1 MDSARDT
8 VEQDERSRPKK
19 RQKRMSGSAAVGDAA
34 AGEDGIDGKGK
45 QNKACAHCRK
55 LKVKCDSGEEQTG
68 GGSCS
73 RCRRLNLTCLREKK
87 AWVSISEDDAWQNQ
101 LTITKLER
109 ALEDILEKLDMPAL
123 DLYVSPAIV
132 RPHPPRPTRPN
143 SEERGEKE
151 HAPRDVSPDPMN
163 SLIEATQLN
172 GLRSQLR
179 SVKQRRKG
187 GMRRMDHD
195 MIAEKVITMD
205 EAEEL
210 LEVFK
215 RSQSQ
220 YLFSATIP
228 SDATVKSIRSSSTVL
243 FTAIMLVTALQQPGK
258 ETLHEASQQ
267 TFMGLVSDVMF
278 DRFHTLD
285 DIRGIAI
292 AAFWQPYL
300 SWKLSGLCVRM
311 ATELNLH
318 HAFYE
323 AFHEPSLSAEAR
335 KDCFEKAR
343 LWYLLYVL
351 DHMSSI
357 TFGRPACMSE
367 SRSIKDLELLLTSE
381 HCSSADRALVAQVQ
395 GLVVLSRA
403 FDHFGLEPKRAMEG
417 DDGSVLHHMRFT
429 EDMLSWRQ
437 RWMSNQNPEESHLQQ
452 GVQLHYHF
460 SSLVLNSLVLR
471 GRSLEKISELPSSL
485 RPLALRAVEAAHD
498 TLHHFISDPGYREKI
513 EGMPLYMHSMIAFA
527 VVFLMKMS
535 RRWHAIGITVSAAD
549 RTIPLIEEIVL
560 LLQGCKA
567 GANHMVF
574 KMAKGFERML
584 KQLKANDR
592 SAVVENASPQKQHQ
606 LSWNNGSNHLQQQGH
621 SPYDM
626 GYSQAQQHPNGGM
639 PMMANNGFGGQYGAP
654 AFDPSAQGVNNT
666 GVSPDTN
673 GSRMSYANWG
683 FQDDDL
689 WQIGMGW
696 DLLDPNGSGPASAD
710 FNFSGTTWF

>member
-1 MDSARDT
+1 MDVARDS
-8 VEQDERSRPKK
+8 VEQDDGSRPKK
-19 RQKRMSGSAAVGDAA
+19 RQKRAILDEDANDA
-34 AGEDGIDGKGK
+34 KAR

-68 GGSCS
+68 GASCS
-73 RCRRLNLTCLREKK
+73 RCRRLGLTCLREKK
-87 AWVSISEDDAWQNQ
+87 SWANAAEDDAWQNQ

-109 ALEDILEKLDMPAL
+109 ALEDILERLDMPAL

-132 RPHPPRPTRPN
+132 KPKHPPRPTRPN
-143 SEERGEKE
+143 SEERGENQ
-151 HAPRDVSPDPMN
+151 RDVSPDPMN

-195 MIAEKVITMD
+195 MIAEKLITAD
-205 EAEEL
+205 EADEL
-210 LEVFK
+210 LELFK
-215 RSQSQ
+215 KSQSH

-228 SDATVKSIRSSSTVL
+228 TDATVKSLRASSTVL
-243 FTAIMLVTALQQPGK
+243 FTAIMLVTALQQPGR
-258 ETLHEASQQ
+258 EALHEACHM

-285 DIRGIAI
+285 DIRGLCI

-323 AFHEPSLSAEAR
+323 AFHEPTLSAEAR
-335 KDCFEKAR
+335 KDCLEKAR

-367 SRSIKDLELLLTSE
+367 MRPIKDLEMLLTSE
-381 HCSSADRALVAQVQ
+381 HCSNADRALVAQVQ

-403 FDHFGLEPKRAMEG
+403 FDHFGLEPKREMAG
-417 DDGSVLHHMRFT
+417 DDASVLNHMRFT
-429 EDMLSWRQ
+429 EDMYSWMQ
-437 RWMSNQNPEESHLQQ
+437 RWIDHQDTEETYLRQ

-460 SSLVLNSLVLR
+460 SKLVLNSLVLR
-471 GRSLEKISELPSSL
+471 GRPLDKISELPGSL
-485 RPLALRAVEAAHD
+485 RPLALKAIEAAHEI
-498 TLHHFISDPGYREKI
+498 LQHFVSEPGYREQI
-513 EGMPLYMHSMIAFA
+513 AGMPLYLHSMIAFA

-535 RRWHAIGITVSAAD
+535 RRWHLMGITVSAAD
-549 RTIPLIEEIVL
+549 RTIPLIEEIVR
-560 LLQGCKA
+560 LLQGCQA

-584 KQLKANDR
+584 RQLKANDR
-592 SAVVENASPQKQHQ
+592 SAALEQTSPQNDHAINW
-606 LSWNNGSNHLQQQGH
+606 SGSGYQQQH
-621 SPYDM
+621 LSPYNM
-626 GYSQAQQHPNGGM
+626 SYNRPQQNQQEAVQVM
-639 PMMANNGFGGQYGAP
+639 NNGFAGQYGGQP
-654 AFDPSAQGVNNT
+654 FDPSMQGGALA
-666 GVSPDTN
+666 GVSPETT

-683 FQDDDL
+683 FQDDDF
-689 WQIGMGW
+689 WQVGMGW
-696 DLLDPNGSGPASAD
+696 DLLDPSGTGPASAD